1 MKNETITTDQA
12 PAAIG
17 PYSQAVRAGD
27 FIYTA
32 GQGGLDPRTNQ
43 MVAGGVQAQAEQT
56 MKNLQAVL
64 EAAGVG
70 FEDVVKTNIYLHFI
84 KDFAVVNEVY
94 ASYFSGSPPAR
105 STVAV
110 SALPL
115 KALVE
120 IEMIAYVPQVEEP
133 QGDLQQ
139 PPVEK
144 KHPKKKGKKAKK
156 NK

>member
-1 MKNETITTDQA
+1 MKNEYLTTDQA

-27 FIYTA
+27 FVYTA
-32 GQGGLDPRTNQ
+32 GQGGLDPHTNQ
-43 MVAGGVQAQAEQT
+43 MVTGGVQAQAEQA
-56 MKNLQAVL
+56 MKNLQAIL
-64 EAAGVG
+64 EAAGTG

-84 KDFAVVNEVY
+84 KDFVVVNEVY
-94 ASYFSGSPPAR
+94 ASFFSGPPPAR

-120 IEMIAYVPQVEEP
+120 IEMIAYAPQDEAPEAEP
-133 QGDLQQ
+133 KE

-144 KHPKKKGKKAKK
+144 KRPKKKGKKAKK